1 MTNRKIVFALM
12 LLFTLVLA
20 SSVVS
25 AGFFD
30 SSSSDDLNVSD
41 IKIVSEGYS
50 MYKVNC
56 EVTPKKEYDYL
67 QMGVIFY
74 DSSDAVIGKSS
85 LAWNVDHPTKN
96 QLMKVSGTAMT
107 DDYSTTPVRAEVYFV
122 DSALD
127 TSIEHAVYAENV
139 TM

>member
-1 MTNRKIVFALM
+1 MVNKKIIFVLFIILGIMT
-12 LLFTLVLA
+12 A

-25 AGFFD
+25 AGLFD

-41 IKIVSEGYS
+41 ISIVSEGYS

-56 EVTPKKEYDYL
+56 EVTPKKDFDYL
-67 QMGVIFY
+67 EMQVIFY
-74 DSSDAVIGKSS
+74 DSSDAVIGKST
-85 LAWNVDHPTKN
+85 LVWNVNEPEKD

-107 DDYSTTPVRAEVYFV
+107 DDESSTPARAEVYFV
-122 DSALD
+122 DSAFGSTKD
-127 TSIEHAVYAENV
+127 DAIYVQNV